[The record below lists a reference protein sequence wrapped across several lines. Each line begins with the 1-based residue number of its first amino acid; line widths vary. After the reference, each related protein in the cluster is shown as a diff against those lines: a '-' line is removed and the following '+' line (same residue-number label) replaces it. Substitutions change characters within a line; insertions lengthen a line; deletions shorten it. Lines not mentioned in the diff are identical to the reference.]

1 MALFEEVLNGWG
13 TPTLFGVGMI
23 FVAPLLIPIVGAVVR
38 PVAKTL
44 IQGSLWVV
52 DSVQALTAEDREESN
67 DLIAEIHVEYHAGR
81 ATTPS

>member
-1 MALFEEVLNGWG
+1 MALLEEVLNGWG

-44 IQGSLWVV
+44 VQGSLWVV
-52 DSVQALTAEDREESN
+52 DSVQALTAEEREESN
-67 DLIAEIHVEYHAGR
+67 DLIAEIHVEYHADR